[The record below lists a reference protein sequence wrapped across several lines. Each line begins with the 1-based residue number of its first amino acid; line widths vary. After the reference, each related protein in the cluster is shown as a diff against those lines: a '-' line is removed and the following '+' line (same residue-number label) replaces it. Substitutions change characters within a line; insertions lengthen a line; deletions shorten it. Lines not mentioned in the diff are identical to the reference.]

1 MFSSIKWKFILVY
14 FLLVFIAMVIVGI
27 FIIDKLEQVQIENI
41 DRNMEQYVE
50 TLIGSSSYIA
60 KDNWEGYSE
69 EIQNTLNEWRL
80 SNEQTLYVIS
90 NEDTPMII
98 ASSSRNYIN
107 LINKNALSHIEI
119 DTNLIFKAIDGEKSF
134 SLYRDLNNNNTYRH
148 LSYPVISDT
157 GQVKGILYM
166 SSDLKDIYNT
176 IDESKGILTR
186 ATGLALTITII
197 LGFLIASSITVPIR
211 NLTKKAEEMAIG
223 NFNQFVEVKSNDEI
237 GQLANMFNYLTLK
250 LKDTIEE
257 MDIEKSKLNTIFEYM
272 AEGVLAIDKSGK
284 IIHINPIA
292 ADLLGIHG
300 NFKQYRE
307 ELKIDLGEL
316 SLDYIDYE
324 KVNTLEG
331 YTNAERGEIVY
342 RIKHAPFKNEGENIG
357 GLIIVIQDIT
367 RDHKLENM
375 RKEFVANVSHEL
387 KTPITTIKSYAETIL
402 ENEMEIETQNKFLQV
417 INSECD
423 RMNRLVKDLLQ
434 LSNLDYK
441 KTDWKKENINPK
453 ELINNIVDK
462 LHFSFVDKGQN
473 LILNIGDNIPNIY
486 VDRDGIEQVITNILS
501 NANKYTEENK
511 DIELSAY
518 SNGRDFIFEVKDEG
532 IGIDKE
538 DQKRIFERF
547 YRVEK
552 GRSRELGGTGLGLS
566 IAREIIKSHKGDIKI
581 YSELNKG
588 TKVIISLPLI
598 V

>member
-1 MFSSIKWKFILVY
+1 
-14 FLLVFIAMVIVGI
+14 
-27 FIIDKLEQVQIENI
+27 
-41 DRNMEQYVE
+41 
-50 TLIGSSSYIA
+50 
-60 KDNWEGYSE
+60 
-69 EIQNTLNEWRL
+69 
-80 SNEQTLYVIS
+80 
-90 NEDTPMII
+90 
-98 ASSSRNYIN
+98 
-107 LINKNALSHIEI
+107 
-119 DTNLIFKAIDGEKSF
+119 
-134 SLYRDLNNNNTYRH
+134 
-148 LSYPVISDT
+148 
-157 GQVKGILYM
+157 M